1 MDNET
6 TTSAPPAGGA
16 DAQTKG
22 SKAERAKAF
31 VGEKV
36 SSAGETAKKTY
47 GSVRGK
53 VAEADMGAMVEQVR
67 AYVRENPGK
76 ALAISVGAGFLLGL
90 LLRRS
95 NDEE

>member
-6 TTSAPPAGGA
+6 TTTVPPAGGPG
-16 DAQTKG
+16 AQATG
-22 SKAERAKAF
+22 SKADRAKAF

-36 SSAGETAKKTY
+36 SSAGDAAKKTY
-47 GSVRGK
+47 GAVRGK
-53 VAEADMGAMVEQVR
+53 VNEADLGAMVEQVR

-76 ALAISVGAGFLLGL
+76 ALVMSVGAGFLLGL

-95 NDEE
+95 DDEE

>member
-6 TTSAPPAGGA
+6 TSAPASGA

-36 SSAGETAKKTY
+36 ASAGEAAKKTY
-47 GSVRGK
+47 GTVKGK
-53 VAEADMGAMVEQVR
+53 VAEADMGAMLEQVR

-76 ALAISVGAGFLLGL
+76 ALLMSVGAGFLLGL
-90 LLRRS
+90 LLRRGD
-95 NDEE
+95 DEE

>member
-6 TTSAPPAGGA
+6 TSAPPVGA
-16 DAQTKG
+16 EAQAKG

-36 SSAGETAKKTY
+36 ASAGEAAKKTY
-47 GSVRGK
+47 GTVRGK
-53 VAEADMGAMVEQVR
+53 VAEADMGAMLEQVR

-76 ALAISVGAGFLLGL
+76 ALLMSVGAGFLLGL
-90 LLRRS
+90 LLRRGD
-95 NDEE
+95 DEE

>member
-1 MDNET
+1 MENET
-6 TTSAPPAGGA
+6 SSAPPAGSP

-36 SSAGETAKKTY
+36 STAGEAAKKTY
-47 GSVRGK
+47 GTVKDK
-53 VAEADMGAMVEQVR
+53 VAEADMGAVLEQVK

-76 ALAISVGAGFLLGL
+76 ALVMSVGAGFLLGL
-90 LLRRS
+90 LLRRGD
-95 NDEE
+95 DEE

>member
-6 TTSAPPAGGA
+6 TSAPASGE
-16 DAQTKG
+16 AQTKG

-36 SSAGETAKKTY
+36 ASAGEAAKKTY
-47 GSVRGK
+47 GTVKGK
-53 VAEADMGAMVEQVR
+53 VAEADMGAMLEQVR

-76 ALAISVGAGFLLGL
+76 ALLMSVGAGFLLGL
-90 LLRRS
+90 LLRRGD
-95 NDEE
+95 DEE

>member
-1 MDNET
+1 MDNE
-6 TTSAPPAGGA
+6 TTSAPPASGP
-16 DAQTKG
+16 DAQAKS

-36 SSAGETAKKTY
+36 SSAGEAAKKTY

-67 AYVRENPGK
+67 SYVRENPGK
-76 ALAISVGAGFLLGL
+76 ALLMSVAAGFLLGL

-95 NDEE
+95 DDEE